1 MKRYMK
7 KGAAIVIALWIACFL
22 VACSTGHLPEEPDRF
37 SGRSKESIHL
47 SLGES
52 HEEKLERNDAKNG
65 SLIYTFSNAR
75 MVTKE
80 PVEGGAADTML
91 LFKEDGSSLAY
102 RDVVQDD
109 GSFIDGV
116 YMLLFDVTVQS
127 RDAEMHTIF
136 EVDDEEI
143 PLGQWP
149 DPYIF
154 SAGGIE
160 LVDTSS
166 ATTDREDKKG
176 EFPYYATEQTMNYFS
191 QKDELINSK
200 EIEEIAASSEDPKL
214 ATEVIQ
220 KMRLENHG
228 WGSFRIEPGEEITY
242 TIGYVVGDR
251 NAGFMWNLD
260 SLALAF
266 YGNSLNYNVFIDL
279 DLDGS
284 AVR

>member
-80 PVEGGAADTML
+80 PVEGSAADTML

>member
-22 VACSTGHLPEEPDRF
+22 VACSTGHLPEDPDRF

-52 HEEKLERNDAKNG
+52 HEEKLEGNDAKNG

-80 PVEGGAADTML
+80 PVEGSAADTML
-91 LFKEDGSSLAY
+91 LFKEDGSSLVY

-154 SAGGIE
+154 SAGGIA
-160 LVDTSS
+160 LVDTLS

>member
-1 MKRYMK
+1 MK
-7 KGAAIVIALWIACFL
+7 KGAVIVIALWIARFL
-22 VACSTGHLPEEPDRF
+22 VACSTGHLSEDPDRF
-37 SGRSKESIHL
+37 SGRPKESIHL

-52 HEEKLERNDAKNG
+52 YEEKLEGNDVKEG
-65 SLIYTFSNAR
+65 SLIYTFTNAR
-75 MVTKE
+75 VVTKE
-80 PVEGGAADTML
+80 PTEGGAADTMF
-91 LFKEDGSSLAY
+91 LFKTDGSGLAY

-127 RDAEMHTIF
+127 RDAEKHTIF
-136 EVDDEEI
+136 EVDDEGR

-154 SAGGIE
+154 SADGIE

-166 ATTDREDKKG
+166 ATTDREDKEG
-176 EFPYYATEQTMNYFS
+176 EFPYYATEQYMNYFS
-191 QKDELINSK
+191 QKDELISSE
-200 EIEEIAASSEDPKL
+200 EIDEIAASSEDPKL
-214 ATEVIQ
+214 AAEVIQ

-228 WGSFRIEPGEEITY
+228 WSCFRLEPGEEITY
-242 TIGYVVGDR
+242 TIGYVVGDQD
-251 NAGFMWNLD
+251 AGFMWNLD

-266 YGNSLNYNVFIDL
+266 HGNSLSYNVFIDL

>member
-80 PVEGGAADTML
+80 PVEGSAADTML

-154 SAGGIE
+154 SAGGIA

>member
-22 VACSTGHLPEEPDRF
+22 VACSTGHLPEDPDRF

-52 HEEKLERNDAKNG
+52 HEEKLEGNDAKNG

>member
-1 MKRYMK
+1 M
-7 KGAAIVIALWIACFL
+7 
-22 VACSTGHLPEEPDRF
+22 
-37 SGRSKESIHL
+37 
-47 SLGES
+47 
-52 HEEKLERNDAKNG
+52 
-65 SLIYTFSNAR
+65 
-75 MVTKE
+75 
-80 PVEGGAADTML
+80 
-91 LFKEDGSSLAY
+91 
-102 RDVVQDD
+102 QDD

-228 WGSFRIEPGEEITY
+228 WSSFRIEPGEEITY

>member
-52 HEEKLERNDAKNG
+52 HEEKLEGNDAKNG

-80 PVEGGAADTML
+80 PVEGSAADTML

-200 EIEEIAASSEDPKL
+200 EIEEIAALSEDPKL

-228 WGSFRIEPGEEITY
+228 WSSFRIEPGEEITY